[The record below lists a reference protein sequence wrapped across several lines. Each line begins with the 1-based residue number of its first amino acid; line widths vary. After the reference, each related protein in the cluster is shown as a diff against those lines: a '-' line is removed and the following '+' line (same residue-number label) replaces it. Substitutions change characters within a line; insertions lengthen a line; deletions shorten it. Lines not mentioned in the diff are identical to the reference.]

1 MSISHVK
8 YCLIGLLALGGLT
21 AVPALAEDVTVTGP
35 ETTTQINGGS
45 GNVTVTESG
54 SSITTTGRSS
64 YDIPSQGANTTV
76 NNRMTL

>member
-8 YCLIGLLALGGLT
+8 YFLMGLLAFGWLT
-21 AVPALAEDVTVTGP
+21 VVPALAADVTVAGP
-35 ETTTQINGGS
+35 ETTTQDNGGS

-54 SSITTTGRSS
+54 SITTTGASS
-64 YDIPSQGANTTV
+64 YGIRSQGANTTV

>member
-21 AVPALAEDVTVTGP
+21 AVPALAADVTVSGP
-35 ETTTQINGGS
+35 ETTTQFNNSS

-54 SSITTTGRSS
+54 SITTTGRSS